1 MEASRVVDWGRNL
14 SREGGGAWDA
24 LRRRVPILPQDGRQP
39 QAEESDTQAVDA
51 SADRPQLS
59 IDRERVIGQRDG
71 WTEPGSLETKGF
83 VILHKPFNH
92 ALGAAD
98 PLLPLSPPPYKTHCD
113 PHVPYL
119 ALSFV
124 F

>member
-1 MEASRVVDWGRNL
+1 MGCSAPASAHFAT
-14 SREGGGAWDA
+14 SRALASGGGE
-24 LRRRVPILPQDGRQP
+24 RQ
-39 QAEESDTQAVDA
+39 AAVDA

-59 IDRERVIGQRDG
+59 IDRERVIGQCDD

-83 VILHKPFNH
+83 VILLKLYNH